1 MVEAMVAPAQTSVP
15 PSVSLSSEIRRAVFW
30 PTLAFLPVFA
40 ALVALGAWQLHR
52 LSWKTALIETVTAR
66 TVAPPVAAPGPS
78 AWGTFDADAWDYR
91 AVTASG
97 RFDHAKEL
105 HVYAVLGE
113 ARGRFSGQG
122 YWIVTP
128 LVGEDG
134 ATVLVNRGF
143 VPADRVDPATRAA
156 GQIDGPV
163 TITGLLRRP
172 EPRSWFTPAD
182 TPAKNVWFVRDPG
195 VMAAALGL
203 PANKVAPYTID
214 AGAAATPAGGLPQ
227 AGETLVSFEN
237 RHLGYVIT
245 WWGLALCALAVFVLF
260 LRGRVR
266 LAIAAAA
273 IRAANRG

>member
-1 MVEAMVAPAQTSVP
+1 MVEAMAAPVQTPVP
-15 PSVSLSSEIRRAVFW
+15 TPGSLSAEIRRAVFW
-30 PTLAFLPVFA
+30 PTLAFLPVVA

-52 LSWKTALIETVTAR
+52 LSWKTALIEAVTAR
-66 TVAPPVAAPGPS
+66 TVAPPVVAPGPS
-78 AWGTFDADAWDYR
+78 AWGDFDADAWDYR

-128 LVGEDG
+128 LVGDDG
-134 ATVLVNRGF
+134 AIVLVNRGF
-143 VPADRVDPATRAA
+143 VPADRIDSKTRAE
-156 GQIDGPV
+156 GQIEGPV

-182 TPAKNVWFVRDPG
+182 TPAKNVWFVRDPA

-203 PANKVAPYTID
+203 PASKVAPYTID
-214 AGAAATPAGGLPQ
+214 AGTAATPPGGLPQ

-273 IRAANRG
+273 IEAANRG